1 MAAQNWTENNNKLQ
15 TNLKFKTTIE
25 ALDFIKKVSLL
36 ADSENHHPRI
46 VFQYRTVL
54 LELQTHDAGNIITK
68 KDHDLAKKIDML
80 L

>member
-1 MAAQNWTENNNKLQ
+1 MNWTENNNKLQ

-25 ALDFIKKVSLL
+25 ALDFINKVSLL
-36 ADSENHHPRI
+36 ADAENHHPRI
-46 VFQYRTVL
+46 VFQYRSVW